1 MIFHQKSY
9 IKEASPIHYSKS
21 NVFKKE
27 MMSLYALTTV
37 QRTMKTTIYKK
48 NAKNTLIMNRAKRM
62 ICVM

>member
-9 IKEASPIHYSKS
+9 IKEASTIHYSKS

-27 MMSLYALTTV
+27 MMSLYALTPV
-37 QRTMKTTIYKK
+37 QRTMKMTIYRK